1 MRGVIPVGM
10 MDDATES
17 LEDILDAD
25 RGKSWVYL
33 LLKSG
38 EFQVSAQ

>member
-1 MRGVIPVGM
+1 MTDEG
-10 MDDATES
+10 TET

-33 LLKSG
+33 LLKGG
-38 EFQVSAQ
+38 EFQVNAELRSKSPRC